1 VRVVDGGNV
10 ILDGYDA
17 ARPLRMAWDDVYFDK
32 PDAIKVKA
40 SHAAIAKGPGPSNL
54 PITGENVTLTGT
66 TSDAP
71 RLDCERKFVPLPANA
86 ARLPIGGGDYA
97 AVVDARFSGTD
108 GAMVDGALTYRTIGS
123 ALTSLP
129 ANGRR
134 AGDRLHSERP
144 LSREAHDRQAARDA
158 ARRVARRRR
167 THVRRRVRH
176 ADRQRAAP
184 TARAAATRSGSSP
197 RIFAPRT

>member
-1 VRVVDGGNV
+1 MTGNLIPEFRDIRLKGVRVVDGGNV

-54 PITGENVTLTGT
+54 PITGENVELTGT

-86 ARLPIGGGDYA
+86 AQPSDRRRRL
-97 AVVDARFSGTD
+97 RRRSST
-108 GAMVDGALTYRTIGS
+108 RNS
-123 ALTSLP
+123 AEPT
-129 ANGRR
+129 
-134 AGDRLHSERP
+134 ERWWT
-144 LSREAHDRQAARDA
+144 
-158 ARRVARRRR
+158 ARRRI
-167 THVRRRVRH
+167 
-176 ADRQRAAP
+176 AP
-184 TARAAATRSGSSP
+184 SEAR
-197 RIFAPRT
+197 